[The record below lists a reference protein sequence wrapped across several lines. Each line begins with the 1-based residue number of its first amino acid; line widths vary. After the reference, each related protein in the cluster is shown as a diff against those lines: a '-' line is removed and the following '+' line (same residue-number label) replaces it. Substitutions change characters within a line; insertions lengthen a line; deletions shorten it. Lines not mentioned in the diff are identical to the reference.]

1 MPVRYESH
9 SLLLEPIPAELLQ
22 VRETAYRNYETM
34 PQKRFRRS
42 PNVGLRIC
50 HIKIFY
56 R

>member
-9 SLLLEPIPAELLQ
+9 SHLLKPIPTELLP
-22 VRETAYRNYETM
+22 VWETAYRSYETM